1 MWFDNIKKKGIGK
14 QPRIISKIENIMSDG
29 KKRTSEQVAVELN
42 KTERISPTSRQVAQ
56 WLTNNYEYIEGSVPR
71 LYYR

>member
-29 KKRTSEQVAVELN
+29 KKRTAEQIAFELN
-42 KTERISPTSRQVAQ
+42 KTESRSPNSRQVAQ
-56 WLTNNYEYIEGSVPR
+56 WLKVNYEYTEGVPR